1 MATTDT
7 NMTMRV
13 TAAPAAAR
21 ATDSSLRG
29 RMGRGA
35 IVVAAHVAVI
45 YAVAAS
51 LGIVRSPISAE
62 PMQAVMITE
71 TQPEQK
77 PLQPIKPELA
87 TPNLAVLVDERGRPA
102 EVRVQQ
108 SGGFPRLDQAAV
120 EGLRRWRFQAAIRDG
135 AAAPAWTTVRAR
147 FRLDA

>member
-7 NMTMRV
+7 NTTMTMRV
-13 TAAPAAAR
+13 AAAPAAGR
-21 ATDSSLRG
+21 ATGSSLRG

-45 YAVAAS
+45 CAVAAS

-87 TPNLAVLVDERGRPA
+87 TPNRAEVALPEPEFEGPVEEAPPAAPPA
-102 EVRVQQ
+102 ENAI
-108 SGGFPRLDQAAV
+108 SASAEPAAT
-120 EGLRRWRFQAAIRDG
+120 
-135 AAAPAWTTVRAR
+135 PST
-147 FRLDA
+147 